1 MEGDDGTWNL
11 TGDNPREHRSKQ
23 EARLQQ
29 MLVGNHVK
37 IVWHV
42 LRKNP
47 DAPKR
52 PSNNPK
58 SRQEGQDMFCGLVRD
73 WASSESVARGR
84 GGLKASDRKP
94 QETKRQV
101 QAIERLK
108 GLYREK
114 TAELPG
120 TRLAFWRGAG
130 TRMEVVLPVCRKKQR
145 AKKGRPQNVGQTRKD
160 QIPTLGEGLQN
171 QIKP

>member
-1 MEGDDGTWNL
+1 
-11 TGDNPREHRSKQ
+11 
-23 EARLQQ
+23 
-29 MLVGNHVK
+29 
-37 IVWHV
+37 
-42 LRKNP
+42 
-47 DAPKR
+47 
-52 PSNNPK
+52 
-58 SRQEGQDMFCGLVRD
+58 MFCGLVRD

-84 GGLKASDRKP
+84 GGLKASDRKL

-130 TRMEVVLPVCRKKQR
+130 TRMEVVLPVCRKNNELRRESLKMSDKPVRTKYLHWVRDFKTKLSHDHRIIMCAIVQLLALPWSR
-145 AKKGRPQNVGQTRKD
+145 VSEQRPQLLLAILAGVQLPG
-160 QIPTLGEGLQN
+160 
-171 QIKP
+171 